1 MTEHHRP
8 HKKITTEL
16 PPDILFCNILPRLP
30 AESLHRFRYVSN
42 KWHSIISSPEFI
54 NSHLHHI
61 TKNHRQNHHKLLLLS
76 TTTPCNVHTI
86 DCESPENG
94 LSPRRPFPI
103 KVSPEN
109 MTIITSCNGLVCVGI
124 TKRNYDDNYSDLI
137 LWNPLTGDYKKLS
150 KSHSR
155 KECYYGLYYSDSY
168 DDYRLLCVTLHH
180 RAYIYSLKSDSWRK
194 LDSYTS
200 HLKRITCL
208 ISESWGECI
217 VHNDKVYFLKQGK
230 RRTMGHLSNSIIR
243 FDTKTEKFRKI
254 VIPCFGVGRRDCLN
268 FTLLHNDRDI
278 YLCVIYKENSVEVSA
293 KLWRMDGDGDWTEI
307 ISYPILPSLYCFQKP
322 VHLMRNGNWITYCL
336 HSGCHVYKLDP
347 ERRINEMSYSNYDD
361 EFDIPPT
368 GKYIETLVSPNW

>member
-1 MTEHHRP
+1 MAEHHRP

-16 PPDILFCNILPRLP
+16 PSDILFCNILPRLP
-30 AESLHRFRYVSN
+30 AESLHRFRHVSK

-61 TKNHRQNHHKLLLLS
+61 TTNNRQNHHKLLLLS

-94 LSPRRPFPI
+94 IS
-103 KVSPEN
+103 
-109 MTIITSCNGLVCVGI
+109 
-124 TKRNYDDNYSDLI
+124 KRNYDDNYDDLI

-168 DDYRLLCVTLHH
+168 DDYRILCVTLHRH
-180 RAYIYSLKSDSWRK
+180 AYIYSLKSDSWRK
-194 LDSYTS
+194 LDSKTS
-200 HLKRITCL
+200 ELKRITCL
-208 ISESWGECI
+208 ISESWGESI
-217 VHNDKVYFLKQGK
+217 VQNEKVYFLKQGK
-230 RRTMGHLSNSIIR
+230 RRALGHLSNSIIR

-254 VIPCFGVGRRDCLN
+254 VTPCFGVGRRDCLN
-268 FTLLHNDRDI
+268 FTLLHNDRYV
-278 YLCVIYKENSVEVSA
+278 YLCVIYKENSVELSA
-293 KLWRMDGDGDWTEI
+293 KLWRMDGDGDWIEI

-322 VHLMRNGNWITYCL
+322 VHLMRNGNWVTYCL

-347 ERRINEMSYSNYDD
+347 ERRFNEMSYSNYDD
-361 EFDIPPT
+361 EFDIPSR
-368 GKYIETLVSPNW
+368 GKYIETLVSPNR